1 MLFAPDR
8 MHIPDG
14 FLSTAVSA
22 VGWILAVACVA
33 TALRMTRRQMGERQV
48 PVMGV
53 MAAFIFA
60 AQAVNF
66 PVAAGTSGHLV
77 GATLAAIVL
86 GPWASVLVMTSV
98 LVVQA
103 LLIQDGGLIVL
114 GWNLVNMAVL
124 GSLTGYGVYRLV
136 LRAVGDHRA
145 GRLASAFAAAWS
157 SVMVGALAVSVEL
170 AVSGT
175 ASLTLA
181 LPAMAGVHALIGL
194 GEGVITVGALAL
206 LLASRPELLRG
217 AAESPGQATGH
228 VIVAGLLLALLAAL
242 AAPLA
247 STSPDGLNAVAG
259 ALAFADR
266 ARSLG
271 LGVWHGYAVPGSS
284 NAATATILAVGVG
297 SLVVFG
303 VAFIVGRSLRTTSV
317 K

>member
-1 MLFAPDR
+1 MLFAPAR

-14 FLSTAVSA
+14 FLSTAVSV
-22 VGWILAVACVA
+22 VGWILSVACVA

-103 LLIQDGGLIVL
+103 LLFQDGGLIVL

-136 LRAVGDHRA
+136 LRAVGDHRI

-170 AVSGT
+170 AISGT

-181 LPAMAGVHALIGL
+181 LPAMAGVHGLIGL
-194 GEGVITVGALAL
+194 GEGIITVGALAL

-217 AAESPGQATGH
+217 AAESPGQATAH

-266 ARSLG
+266 ARSFG
-271 LGVWHGYAVPGSS
+271 MGMWQGYVLPGSRD
-284 NAATATILAVGVG
+284 AATATILAVGVG

-303 VAFIVGRSLRTTSV
+303 VAFIVGRSLRPTSV